1 MKSILFILKKLNNT
15 VINEKCNHSVVK
27 CFQVFKTN
35 LLICNI
41 FRNTMNKG
49 FFFLHYEDEI
59 FVFLLI
65 ELLPSHKSKLIS

>member
-15 VINEKCNHSVVK
+15 VINEKYNHSVVK

-41 FRNTMNKG
+41 FRNTMNKVS
-49 FFFLHYEDEI
+49 FLHYEDEI

>member
-35 LLICNI
+35 LLICNV
-41 FRNTMNKG
+41 FRNTMNKVS
-49 FFFLHYEDEI
+49 FLHYEDEI